1 MIYCIMTDRQVG
13 KTTFALREILGNRKE
28 PFYFF
33 SFNSDS
39 AKYKRENF
47 LKMFNLKDTKH
58 TFLSGGNSFSDL
70 RGVNLKYAVFDDY
83 ELFSQK
89 FREHLM
95 SRSAAMDIKEWYI
108 FCSGNDKFVSGNQFE
123 DVIKSVRKIT
133 TESNSWEEK
142 VKEAD
147 KLDKQEKSFFYDVL
161 SLKTTKIISDI
172 KDYEQLGM
180 LGKKFLAHQRIVNL

>member
-1 MIYCIMTDRQVG
+1 MTDRQVG